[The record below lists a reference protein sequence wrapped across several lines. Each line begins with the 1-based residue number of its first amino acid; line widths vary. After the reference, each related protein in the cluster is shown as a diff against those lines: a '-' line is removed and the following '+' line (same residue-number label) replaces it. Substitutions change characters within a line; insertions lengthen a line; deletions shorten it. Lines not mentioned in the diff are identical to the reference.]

1 MRLHSGSSVPPF
13 RLPAIDGS
21 EFDLRTTAGTRLFLA
36 FFRFATCP
44 FCNLRMHEL
53 VTRLP
58 ELGGACRVVAIFDS
72 PVDHLREHA
81 GRHEAPFPVLADPR
95 HGTYRAYGVERSVGG
110 TFRGMVTRLPTLL
123 RGVLLRG
130 YWPLPIRGD
139 PFTMPAE
146 FLIDRD
152 GTIATAHYG
161 QDEGDHLPFKVV
173 RDFAI
178 PGGTR

>member
-81 GRHEAPFPVLADPR
+81 GRHELRACEHAEGAIIGSALIRALADVADVPAAAGR
-95 HGTYRAYGVERSVGG
+95 FV
-110 TFRGMVTRLPTLL
+110 RG
-123 RGVLLRG
+123 
-130 YWPLPIRGD
+130 IKQ
-139 PFTMPAE
+139 A
-146 FLIDRD
+146 
-152 GTIATAHYG
+152 
-161 QDEGDHLPFKVV
+161 
-173 RDFAI
+173 
-178 PGGTR
+178 